1 MTVDQYRQTQIA
13 TGEPRQR
20 EYQLFAEIT
29 RDLIA
34 AREAKTFAE
43 RRELISALSR
53 NRRLWQVLALDCS
66 DNNNA
71 LPIETRAGIISL
83 SMWVERLSR
92 AAINENADI
101 EALVSVNTT
110 IMEGLKT

>member
-1 MTVDQYRQTQIA
+1 MTVDQYRQTQIS

-29 RDLIA
+29 RDLLA
-34 AREAKTFAE
+34 VREAKTLAE
-43 RRELISALSR
+43 RRKLISVLSR

-71 LPIETRAGIISL
+71 LSDELRAGIISL
-83 SMWVERLSR
+83 SMWVERHSR
-92 AAINENADI
+92 AVVNENADI
-101 EALVSVNTT
+101 DVLVSVNTT
-110 IMEGLKT
+110 IMEGLTP